1 MRVMDACTGVILA
14 AGHGR
19 RMGELGE
26 TYPKTLLPVGD
37 RSIIRHHTRLLL
49 QLGIRDIIVVVGH
62 RADQVSAAIAH
73 AEPGT
78 RIRFVTQNEPL
89 GSADALGRVRSLVT
103 GPIVALLGDYF
114 FSATDAAAVM
124 RRLAQGTSAIAVK
137 REPEARLV
145 AEACAVSVDGTGR
158 VTEIVE
164 KPMVPGTRLKG
175 CGMYACT
182 PDFFDAVARTPR
194 TALRNEYELTVALE
208 LFVASGRPLFAEEIV
223 RWDANLTRPLDLL
236 ECNLRWLEE
245 TQQPSFAAMNASV
258 GPGAILTSA
267 VVGAGASIGQDAR
280 VSHSVVFP
288 SASVAPGAALQR
300 AIVTPAGIVQ
310 C

>member
-1 MRVMDACTGVILA
+1 MDACTGVILA

-26 TYPKTLLPVGD
+26 AYPKTLLPVGD
-37 RSIIRHHTRLLL
+37 RSIIRHHIQLLV

-62 RADQVSAAIAH
+62 RADQVTSAIEQ
-73 AEPGT
+73 AET
-78 RIRFVTQNEPL
+78 DIRIRFVAQNEAL
-89 GSADALGRVRSLVT
+89 GSADALARVRPLIT
-103 GPIVALLGDYF
+103 GPVVALLGDYYF
-114 FSATDAAAVM
+114 RATDAAAVM
-124 RRLAQGTSAIAVK
+124 RRLAMGMSAIAVK
-137 REPEARLV
+137 REPDPRLV
-145 AEACAVSVDGTGR
+145 AEACAVTIDDGGR
-158 VTEIVE
+158 VVDIVE

-175 CGMYACT
+175 CGIYACM
-182 PDFFDAVARTPR
+182 PDFFDALARTPR

-208 LFVASGRPLFAEEIV
+208 LYVRSGRPLFAEEIV

-245 TQQPSFAAMNASV
+245 TREPSFAGMNARV
-258 GPGAILTSA
+258 EAGAVLTRA
-267 VVGAGASIGQDAR
+267 IVGAGASIGQGAR

-288 SASVAPGAALQR
+288 SASVAPGAAVQR
-300 AIVTPAGIVQ
+300 AIVTPAGVVQ

>member
-1 MRVMDACTGVILA
+1 MDACTGVILA

-26 TYPKTLLPVGD
+26 AYPKTLLPVGD
-37 RSIIRHHTRLLL
+37 RSIIRHHIHLLV

-62 RADQVSAAIAH
+62 RADLVTSAIGH
-73 AEPGT
+73 AEPDAC
-78 RIRFVTQNEPL
+78 IRFVSQNEAL
-89 GSADALGRVRSLVT
+89 GSADALGRVRPHIR
-103 GPIVALLGDYF
+103 GPVVALLGDYYF
-114 FSATDAAAVM
+114 RATDAAAVM

-137 REPEARLV
+137 GESDPCLV
-145 AEACAVSVDGTGR
+145 AEACAVTVDDTGR
-158 VTEIVE
+158 VVDIVE

-175 CGMYACT
+175 CGIYACT

-208 LFVASGRPLFAEEIV
+208 LYVKSGRPLFAEEIV

-245 TQQPSFAAMNASV
+245 TRQLSFAGMNARV
-258 GPGAILTSA
+258 EPGAVLTSA
-267 VVGAGASIGQDAR
+267 IVGAGASIGQGAR

-288 SASVAPGAALQR
+288 SASVAPGAAVQR
-300 AIVTPAGIVQ
+300 AIVTPAGVVQ